1 MRVIACVALSLVIA
15 GCGKHRV
22 PSASAVPQA
31 AAATAPGAAAPSAES
46 MGQAAAPATKREPA
60 KRPPADSLEVF
71 MRKVRALSA
80 EARPGRVPPTTL
92 ESTRPRLA
100 AAAAAATFAPSP
112 ETLRA
117 AAAEY
122 ALAGVHDRAF
132 EYLNRSIALAPRD
145 AAGYDA
151 LAGCGATRDSHSSV
165 SATPIAPCPTRPH
178 RQSRTTRS
186 GRCSRRSVTA
196 MPRAVSM
203 SVRSGSS
210 RRRCTR

>member
-1 MRVIACVALSLVIA
+1 
-15 GCGKHRV
+15 
-22 PSASAVPQA
+22 
-31 AAATAPGAAAPSAES
+31 
-46 MGQAAAPATKREPA
+46 
-60 KRPPADSLEVF
+60 

-80 EARPGRVPPTTL
+80 EARPGRVPTTTL

-132 EYLNRSIALAPRD
+132 EYLNRSVALAPRD

-151 LAGCGATRDSHSSV
+151 LARLWRDSGFPQLGLGD
-165 SATPIAPCPTRPH
+165 AY
-178 RQSRTTRS
+178 
-186 GRCSRRSVTA
+186 
-196 MPRAVSM
+196 RAV
-203 SVRSGSS
+203 
-210 RRRCTR
+210 